1 MDEDQLRTSL
11 EALRAEMARSEI
23 GEEDRAKLD
32 SLITD
37 IEHGAA
43 NPEDREHHES
53 VMARTREA
61 VGQFEVEHPTAT
73 GILNHIMVVLGNMGI

>member
-1 MDEDQLRTSL
+1 MDDEQLRQSL
-11 EALRAEMARSEI
+11 ESLRAEMARADI

-32 SLITD
+32 ALISD

-53 VMARTREA
+53 VMARIREA